1 MILIRPLICTSDEDI
16 AVVIKHL
23 VVHKLGREHLF
34 LIHCHLSLSH
44 DDTRLLSHLNVQL
57 EDLFVEL
64 LNHCDIGLFKVSNA
78 ELE

>member
-1 MILIRPLICTSDEDI
+1 M
-16 AVVIKHL
+16 IKHL
-23 VVHKLGREHLF
+23 VVHKLGCEHLF
-34 LIHCHLSLSH
+34 LIHGHLSLSH
-44 DDTRLLSHLNVQL
+44 YDTRLLSHLNVQL